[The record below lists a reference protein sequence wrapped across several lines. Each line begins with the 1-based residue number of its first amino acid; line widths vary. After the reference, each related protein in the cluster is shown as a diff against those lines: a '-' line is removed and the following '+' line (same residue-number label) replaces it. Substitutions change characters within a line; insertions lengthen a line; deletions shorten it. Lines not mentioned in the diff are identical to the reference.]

1 MFVGGSSCRLPAFAL
16 CDAGIEP
23 DVRRVVCAA
32 VQAAD
37 TFIDPVVVR
46 DPLDLA
52 QQMILRHRRVQIRVH
67 RLLTRVF
74 FPVRSL
80 FPLIALCPLS
90 VIPDPRAFGKYLIW
104 QTKARLYFTAGLSL
118 SKELKAICSEE
129 KECWG
134 RR

>member
-1 MFVGGSSCRLPAFAL
+1 M
-16 CDAGIEP
+16 
-23 DVRRVVCAA
+23 CAA

-52 QQMILRHRRVQIRVH
+52 QQMILRHRRVQIRDH

-129 KECWG
+129 KECW
-134 RR
+134 RRC

>member
-1 MFVGGSSCRLPAFAL
+1 M
-16 CDAGIEP
+16 
-23 DVRRVVCAA
+23 CAA

-37 TFIDPVVVR
+37 TFVDPVVVR

-80 FPLIALCPLS
+80 FPLIVLCPLS
-90 VIPDPRAFGKYLIW
+90 AIPDPRAFGKYLIW
-104 QTKARLYFTAGLSL
+104 QTKARL
-118 SKELKAICSEE
+118 
-129 KECWG
+129 
-134 RR
+134 